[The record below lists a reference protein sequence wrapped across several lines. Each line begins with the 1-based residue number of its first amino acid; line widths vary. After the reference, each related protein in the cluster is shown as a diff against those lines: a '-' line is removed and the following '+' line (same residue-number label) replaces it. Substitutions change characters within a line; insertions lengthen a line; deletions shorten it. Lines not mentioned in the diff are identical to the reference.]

1 MALIDAQNKHI
12 DEDIVDVQLAP
23 RKKRFRFNGDNN
35 RILELDTSDFSII
48 NRLNKIYPKLNKLT
62 QEAVNMIPDDN
73 EDTPVEESIA
83 AMSDALTDIDNKMRA
98 YLDELF
104 DANVSEVCAPT
115 GSMYDPFA
123 GKFRFEHII
132 ETLSSLYENNMSKEF
147 ATMRERVQK
156 HTDKY
161 TRK

>member
-48 NRLNKIYPKLNKLT
+48 KRLNKIYPKLTKLT

-147 ATMRERVQK
+147 AAMRERVQK